1 MSAFSFITMR
11 DISSFLVFLAGATIA
26 MAGISLM
33 NWAAVVV
40 GVIVSVAAYYIMEGG
55 KKNAE

>member
-1 MSAFSFITMR
+1 MSAFSFITMW
-11 DISSFLVFLAGATIA
+11 DISSFLVFVAGATIA

-33 NWAAVVV
+33 NWAALVV
-40 GVIVSVAAYYIMEGG
+40 GIIVSVAAYYIMEGG